1 MIKKCI
7 NCGNDLHK
15 GKKYCSFDCQWEYA
29 HKQYIKRWKKG
40 QENGLKGKYGISRHI
55 RKYLFEKNNNKC
67 EKCGWGERNIYTNT
81 IPLEIHHIDGD
92 YTNNKESNLQ
102 LLCPN
107 CHSLTETIKKR
118 GKGRQGRKKYYD
130 TRNH

>member
-1 MIKKCI
+1 MVKKCI
-7 NCGNDLHK
+7 NCGKDLYK
-15 GKKYCSFDCQWEYA
+15 GKKYCSSQCQTEYR
-29 HKQYIKRWKKG
+29 HKQFIQRWKNGEEQGMKG
-40 QENGLKGKYGISRHI
+40 AYGISLHI
-55 RKYLFEKNNNKC
+55 RKYLFNKNNNKC
-67 EKCGWGERNIYTNT
+67 ELCGWGETNPFTNT

-118 GKGRQGRKKYYD
+118 GKGRKGRQRYYN
-130 TRNH
+130 TRNQ